1 MSWTILV
8 IIVVIIAAFL
18 IYVAMK
24 PSSFRLERSTRVN
37 APPDRIFPLIN
48 DFHNWTQWSPFEG
61 LDPNLQRTYSG
72 PSSGVGSVY
81 AYEGNNK
88 VGAGRMEI
96 KESVPNG
103 KVLSALDFSKPM
115 VAHNFAEF
123 SFRPDGG
130 GTVVTWAMYGPSPFM
145 SKLFTT
151 FFSMDSIVGKQ
162 FDQGLANL
170 KRIAEG

>member
-1 MSWTILV
+1 MG
-8 IIVVIIAAFL
+8 A
-18 IYVAMK
+18 
-24 PSSFRLERSTRVN
+24 
-37 APPDRIFPLIN
+37 
-48 DFHNWTQWSPFEG
+48 
-61 LDPNLQRTYSG
+61 
-72 PSSGVGSVY
+72 VY

-96 KESVPNG
+96 KESVPAA

-123 SFRPDGG
+123 TFRPEGG
-130 GTVVTWAMYGPSPFM
+130 GTLVTWAMYGESPFM

-151 FFSMDSIVGKQ
+151 FISMDAIVGKQ

-170 KRIAEG
+170 KRVAES